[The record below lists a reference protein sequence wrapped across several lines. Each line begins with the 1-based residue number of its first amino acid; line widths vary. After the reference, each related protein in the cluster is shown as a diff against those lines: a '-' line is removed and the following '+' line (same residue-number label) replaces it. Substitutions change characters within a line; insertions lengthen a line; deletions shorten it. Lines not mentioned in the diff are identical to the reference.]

1 MRVTRYNGT
10 ANQGATA
17 NGLCAVRSSI
27 ARVRE
32 RAVRSTAAPKA
43 VAELGRWK
51 QYMRPILV
59 TTLFLLLAAISKAE
73 EAKQPTESTMN
84 IHVAMMQSTCKLVGP
99 GSTGTGFI
107 VGKPNSKD
115 PKSLFYTLVTANH
128 VLTGM
133 QGDVAVMVFRRL
145 KNQDE
150 WERIEVPV
158 QIRKDG
164 KDLWAKHKD
173 VDLAAIC
180 VPLPKDAVRVV
191 VPQSLLLDDK
201 EIEKYEISPGAELLC
216 LGYPFGAE
224 SNSEG
229 FPILRSGKIA
239 SYPILPTKKT
249 KTFLFDFTVFR
260 GNSGGPVYLY
270 EKSPV
275 YGGSMH
281 LGSIHG
287 IMGVVTSERN
297 ITEQISQLYERRET
311 TTPLALGEVIHAS
324 FVRELMDSLP
334 EPQ

>member
-1 MRVTRYNGT
+1 MRLTIIIT
-10 ANQGATA
+10 F
-17 NGLCAVRSSI
+17 
-27 ARVRE
+27 
-32 RAVRSTAAPKA
+32 
-43 VAELGRWK
+43 
-51 QYMRPILV
+51 
-59 TTLFLLLAAISKAE
+59 FLLFAIVSKAD
-73 EAKQPTESTMN
+73 EAKPPPEPGMN
-84 IHVAMMQSTCKLVGP
+84 IHVAMMQSTCKLFGP
-99 GSTGTGFI
+99 GSMGTGFI

-115 PKSLFYTLVTANH
+115 PKSLFYTLVTAHH
-128 VLTGM
+128 VLAAI
-133 QGDVAVMVFRRL
+133 QGDIAVMVFRRP
-145 KNQDE
+145 KNQDD

-158 QIRKDG
+158 QIRKNG

-180 VPLPKDAVRVV
+180 VPLPQDAVRIV
-191 VPQSLLLDDK
+191 VPQSLLLDDEDIK
-201 EIEKYEISPGAELLC
+201 KFEISPGADLLC
-216 LGYPFGAE
+216 LGFPFGAE
-224 SNSEG
+224 SNAEG
-229 FPILRSGKIA
+229 FPILRNGKIA
-239 SYPILPTKKT
+239 SYPLLPTKKT

-270 EKSPV
+270 EKSPI

-281 LGSIHG
+281 VGAIHG